1 MSASM
6 KRWHVVGQVV
16 MIAGLDT
23 VVYAPTEERARE
35 AATSVAHANHDDV
48 SEVVVTNLRELG
60 LNPDELSTT
69 FDEPGPD
76 ATTIWIL
83 TVAEAPSRR
92 VSIHVSRE
100 DAVRALAA
108 FCRAQRRP
116 MDAWK
121 LTDTDTFVIDSCC
134 QTRYAV
140 TIESTTL
147 AAGVSAIVLHIAGGT
162 GAGGS
167 GRGTP
172 ISLVE

>member
-1 MSASM
+1 M
-6 KRWHVVGQVV
+6 KRWQVTGQVV

-60 LNPDELSTT
+60 LNPDELSTN
-69 FDEPGPD
+69 FDEPPPG
-76 ATTIWIL
+76 ATTVWVL
-83 TVAEAPSRR
+83 TIVDAPNRR
-92 VSIHVSRE
+92 VSVHVSRE

-108 FCRAQRRP
+108 FCRAHRRP
-116 MDAWK
+116 KDAWR

-134 QTRYAV
+134 PARYAV
-140 TIESTTL
+140 TLESTVLT
-147 AAGVSAIVLHIAGGT
+147 AGVSAIVWLVAGGT
-162 GAGGS
+162 GGG
-167 GRGTP
+167 GGGPP